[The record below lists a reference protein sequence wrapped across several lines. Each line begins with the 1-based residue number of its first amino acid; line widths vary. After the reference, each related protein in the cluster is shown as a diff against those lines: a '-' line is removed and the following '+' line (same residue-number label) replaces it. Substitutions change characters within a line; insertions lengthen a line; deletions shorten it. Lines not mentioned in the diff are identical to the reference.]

1 MRFRSLLVTALF
13 CGTLSA
19 QVPQAFDFQAVARD
33 AGGNV
38 LSAQPLSVRFS
49 IHSGTASGPIAYQE
63 VHGATT
69 SAFGLFS
76 LSVGQGVA
84 VQGSFAAVPW
94 GSAPHFL
101 QVELDASGSYV
112 DMGTSQL
119 LSVPYALHAGS
130 VDCPTV
136 SLLGD
141 TLRHASGCY
150 TIVPGISAANGGCL
164 DADNDGFYNNAGC
177 PPLDCDDADA
187 LVNPS
192 ANEVC
197 GNGKDDDCDGVVD
210 NVGDTTAFVIWYADA
225 DGDGYG
231 DAASSVSA
239 CAQPLGYVGNDDDCD
254 DADPLVFPG
263 QNCSV
268 LCTAAEAAWVDANF
282 DIYRQALI
290 SAFSSCFFESNPASC
305 IQSQLQGSG
314 FPLSASCNACGIE
327 WANCVR
333 TNCLVA
339 CVQGPE
345 ACASC
350 MNSAGCNANLMQ
362 CFGLTDADG
371 DGLPSGSD
379 CDDANASVYAGAP
392 EICDG
397 LDNDCNG
404 IVDDQLNLFA
414 DMDADG
420 FGDPNAPVPCSGVGV
435 SNNGDCDDNDPQVT
449 TASTYYL
456 DADGDGFGE
465 PQSGFSSCTPPQ
477 GAVTNDSDCNDAD
490 ANAYPGS
497 TTGWNCVGC
506 APASQLYMAQNQYIG
521 GSYPQFINDFG
532 AACEGGQEFGILQ
545 CLYMSQPDLF
555 LNIPLEGV
563 CMECFLAYWE
573 CSGAEC
579 MNACDNGEDG
589 SQLCFDCLRASACGQ
604 AFMACSGL
612 TDADGDGVFTQN
624 DCDDNNA
631 ANGAGMA
638 EACDG
643 VDNNCNG
650 QADEGFQNGDVCQH
664 PDPCVLSAEI
674 QNCTCVAIGFSPDT
688 DGDGACDAVDDCD
701 GDPNIIDA
709 PIWYAD
715 NDGDGYGGTDFQ
727 FAFCVQPFPGTVLL
741 NGDCDD
747 NEPLTN
753 PNTTEVCGD
762 GIDNN
767 CDGQVDENCGP
778 LELCD
783 GLDNDGN
790 GQIDEGLGLGQA
802 CGCGGVVICDGNG
815 GTTCSQPSLPET
827 CNGIDDDCDGQI
839 DEGGVC
845 GCAPAG
851 TPCDDGNACTVNDI
865 EDGACTCISGS
876 PLVCDDGNSCTLNT
890 CNPLTGCVSI
900 PAPAGTACD
909 DGNPNT
915 INDACDGTGNCAGI
929 PVANEVCDGLDNDG
943 DGLTDAA
950 DPGLVLVLCENQVG
964 VCNGVQ
970 KTSNLCVSGAWLTC
984 ATSNYASGSAA
995 YEPNEVSCDTQDND
1009 CDGQVDEGGV
1019 CQPGA
1024 TNEVEPNGTTAQA
1037 DNNPVQITGSLQIA
1051 GAITPV
1057 ADLDLFKITNPS
1069 QEVWRFE
1076 TFDNSGANCTGG
1088 ITTTLRFRDNAGTQL
1103 VSDATSGISTCSAIT
1118 YTVPAGTYYIQ
1129 AEEAGNNGTIASY
1142 RMHASVIASG
1152 STEVEPN
1159 DDQAQANVLAGLE
1172 FVAIGNHSVTTD
1184 QDWYAITVPAGS
1196 SVRAELIE
1204 GNTAVETCES
1214 NGVDSQ
1220 IALFT
1225 SVGAQLVADDDTGR
1239 GFCSLIDGTGSVP
1252 LHSAA
1257 HNLASGT
1264 YYLRVQASSLA
1275 AGTGAQFDYKLVVT
1289 IR

>member
-1 MRFRSLLVTALF
+1 MRFPSLLVTLLL
-13 CGTLSA
+13 CGTLTA

-33 AGGNV
+33 ASGTV

-76 LSVGQGVA
+76 LAVGQGVA

-164 DADNDGFYNNAGC
+164 DADNDGYYNNAGC
-177 PPLDCDDADA
+177 PPLDCDDSDA
-187 LVNPS
+187 QVNPD

-210 NVGDTTAFVIWYADA
+210 NVGDTTLFVMWYADA

-231 DAASSVSA
+231 NAASSVSA
-239 CAQPLGYVGNDDDCD
+239 CAQPAGYVGNDDDCD
-254 DADPLVFPG
+254 DTDPLVFPG
-263 QNCSV
+263 QNCSA
-268 LCTAAEAAWVDANF
+268 LCTAAEVAWVNANF

-290 SAFSSCFFESNPASC
+290 SAFSSCLFESDPALC

-314 FPLSASCNACGIE
+314 FPLSAACNACGIE

-345 ACASC
+345 ACDAC
-350 MNSAGCNANLMQ
+350 MNSAGCNANMMQ

-371 DGLPSGSD
+371 DGWPAGSD
-379 CDDANASVYAGAP
+379 CDDANANVYAGAP

-414 DMDADG
+414 DLDADG

-435 SNNGDCDDNDPQVT
+435 SN
-449 TASTYYL
+449 S
-456 DADGDGFGE
+456 
-465 PQSGFSSCTPPQ
+465 
-477 GAVTNDSDCNDAD
+477 
-490 ANAYPGS
+490 
-497 TTGWNCVGC
+497 
-506 APASQLYMAQNQYIG
+506 
-521 GSYPQFINDFG
+521 
-532 AACEGGQEFGILQ
+532 
-545 CLYMSQPDLF
+545 
-555 LNIPLEGV
+555 
-563 CMECFLAYWE
+563 
-573 CSGAEC
+573 
-579 MNACDNGEDG
+579 
-589 SQLCFDCLRASACGQ
+589 
-604 AFMACSGL
+604 
-612 TDADGDGVFTQN
+612 
-624 DCDDNNA
+624 
-631 ANGAGMA
+631 
-638 EACDG
+638 
-643 VDNNCNG
+643 
-650 QADEGFQNGDVCQH
+650 
-664 PDPCVLSAEI
+664 
-674 QNCTCVAIGFSPDT
+674 
-688 DGDGACDAVDDCD
+688 
-701 GDPNIIDA
+701 
-709 PIWYAD
+709 
-715 NDGDGYGGTDFQ
+715 
-727 FAFCVQPFPGTVLL
+727 
-741 NGDCDD
+741 GDCDD

-753 PNTTEVCGD
+753 PNATEVCGD

-900 PAPAGTACD
+900 PAPAGTACN

-915 INDACDGTGNCAGI
+915 INDACDGTGNCVGT

-964 VCNGVQ
+964 VCGGVQ
-970 KTSNLCVSGAWLTC
+970 KTSNLCVSGTWLTCATSNYASGSAAYEPNEVTCDTQDNDCDGAVDEGGICSCPPAGTPCSDGNACTVNDIQDGACNCISGSPAVCDDGNPCTLNTCNPQTGCVFIPAPAGTACDDGNPNTINDACTGTGNCVGTPVANEVCDGLDNDGDGLTDAADPGLVLVLCENQVGVCGGVQKTSNLCVSGTWLTC

-1009 CDGQVDEGGV
+1009 CDGSVDEGGV
-1019 CQPGA
+1019 CQPGV
-1024 TNEVEPNGTTAQA
+1024 TSEVEPNGTTAQA
-1037 DNNPVQITGSLQIA
+1037 DSNPVQISGPQQIA

-1129 AEEAGNNGTIASY
+1129 AEEAGNNGTIAAY
-1142 RMHASVIASG
+1142 RMHASVIAAG

-1159 DDQAQANVLAGLE
+1159 DDQAQANVLSGLE
-1172 FVAIGNHSVTTD
+1172 FVAVGNHSVTTD

-1204 GNTAVETCES
+1204 GNTTVETCES

-1252 LHSAA
+1252 LHAAA
-1257 HNLASGT
+1257 HNLAGGM
-1264 YYLRVQASSLA
+1264 YYLKVQASTLA